1 MRRAATWTALYA
13 LHEGRYL
20 VHIPG
25 APDFVNE
32 PFSERYPD
40 GVPALTP
47 LVAAGVGP
55 GEDPVG
61 ALAAPADW
69 PGCLRGEVAGGFSL
83 VLYEGGGVEALAE
96 CAREHALSAAW
107 ALHEGEWVSY
117 TPGAPDLANR
127 PFAEL
132 FAGGLPPL
140 TPLVVHGDPPPDASG
155 GGN

>member
-1 MRRAATWTALYA
+1 M
-13 LHEGRYL
+13 
-20 VHIPG
+20 
-25 APDFVNE
+25 
-32 PFSERYPD
+32 
-40 GVPALTP
+40 PALTP

-61 ALAAPADW
+61 ALAAPEDW

-96 CAREHALSAAW
+96 CAREHDLSAAW

-132 FAGGLPPL
+132 FAGRPAPRSPRSSSAA
-140 TPLVVHGDPPPDASG
+140 TPPPDASG